1 MAEIT
6 SQKYTLQRTLQPG
19 NDSQALALFK
29 HVWNA
34 DGTKNINDI
43 IEQLEKEISEKGGN
57 VTIEAKG
64 SGTAV
69 LSVEVDKID
78 TSKIVVTYGYP
89 KYHNTKGDNAKTT
102 VTIGGIDAGTLLQ
115 SFEDAGLTHDELI
128 QKMLCKVFY
137 PSTKEPSFSMS
148 YGTTLKVGDAL
159 PGFSALTKT
168 YQYAQWILEN
178 VAHQWGGE
186 LNSISYTIP
195 AAGTAA
201 LNKYYFKATALFN
214 AGTEA
219 NRPKDSDGNVA
230 GDVCPQKEVAYTLP
244 MTAKAKVVVWIQG
257 SEDPTTANII
267 FEDYV
272 DVLQGKSTGKKTV
285 TFTGDGY
292 IYIAVPS
299 AWTITKTKLT
309 MSNGSTREDEYS
321 VQQNYYPIDSFDESY
336 HVYCSK
342 NPLASYKDVIFQIT
356 SAAAP
361 IADYSG
367 EEQTGAWSPDNTT
380 DTTTDT
386 DSSTSGETTSG
397 TTTGSDSNVDK
408 EEFNASED

>member
-19 NDSQALALFK
+19 NDNQALALFK

-57 VTIEAKG
+57 VTIETKG
-64 SGTAV
+64 SGTAI
-69 LSVEVDKID
+69 LSVEVDKTD

-102 VTIGGIDAGTLLQ
+102 VTIGGIDAGTLLK

-137 PSTKEPSFSMS
+137 PSTKDPSFTMS
-148 YGTTLKVGDAL
+148 YGTTLKVGDTL
-159 PGFSALTKT
+159 PDFSALTKA

-230 GDVCPQKEVAYTLP
+230 GDICPQKEVAYTLP

-272 DVLQGKSTGKKTV
+272 DALQGKSTGKKTV
-285 TFTGDGY
+285 TFTGNGY

-299 AWTITKTKLT
+299 AWTIAKTKLT

-321 VQQNYYPIDSFDESY
+321 VQQYYYPIYSFDESY

-397 TTTGSDSNVDK
+397 TTTDSDSNVDK